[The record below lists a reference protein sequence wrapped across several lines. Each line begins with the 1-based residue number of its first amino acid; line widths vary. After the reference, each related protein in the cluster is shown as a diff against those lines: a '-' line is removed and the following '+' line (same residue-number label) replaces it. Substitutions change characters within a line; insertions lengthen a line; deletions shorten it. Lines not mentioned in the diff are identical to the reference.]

1 MAPSRIINQYTAF
14 CEEYAPGFSRLQPR
28 SLFKIL
34 EICKTSY
41 RKSLQGLN
49 YFAADGDEAFDFL
62 SKIVQDLN
70 LNSNLA
76 KRLRDNLK
84 RGRQY
89 MKSDFKT
96 QISKSNSVADH
107 RAMYALSDTK
117 NSNCREICDHLHDAY
132 CIEFEMLSSTLN
144 EIEKYIKEQS
154 NDEEVTERSLTIF
167 YKYKESINNWKCHLL
182 RSVNQ
187 DIAREHCLNFLPDD
201 GIFIYLGWAMKWLP
215 AKYREPQSY
224 FFGKRG
230 LSWQIAVAIK
240 KIPREAPN
248 TSTESY
254 SDNESSNDEEN
265 LKDSKPSLSQKVFV
279 HVFDSC
285 SEDSSAILCT
295 IENVLKEIHVSDPII
310 KAAFLRSDDAGCY
323 HRAETLLS
331 LPFMAKKTGITV
343 QGVDFS
349 DPQGVHHLATGKHVR
364 KPAKHLLK
372 DTAIQLYKSKLERM
386 GNLEM
391 ISLMLETS
399 NIEDTI
405 KSKEKFSTGLREGWA
420 LSKERKNAR
429 LSVKQTQFLLEKF
442 NEGVRTFVRWKPEVL
457 VTKMHELKVNGKF
470 NFTASE
476 FLMASPIR
484 SFFSR
489 EKAKRQKF
497 QLNENDTVDQE
508 NEFFQDDLALEEISD
523 REALRQEC
531 EKALD
536 EEEQT
541 ENSVQ
546 LTRAVKH
553 NVSTYDISD
562 KRRSSFSKRKL

>member
-1 MAPSRIINQYTAF
+1 MHEWTEKKEMALKPIKTITMAKSR
-14 CEEYAPGFSRLQPR
+14 E
-28 SLFKIL
+28 
-34 EICKTSY
+34 
-41 RKSLQGLN
+41 
-49 YFAADGDEAFDFL
+49 
-62 SKIVQDLN
+62 
-70 LNSNLA
+70 
-76 KRLRDNLK
+76 
-84 RGRQY
+84 
-89 MKSDFKT
+89 
-96 QISKSNSVADH
+96 
-107 RAMYALSDTK
+107 
-117 NSNCREICDHLHDAY
+117 
-132 CIEFEMLSSTLN
+132 
-144 EIEKYIKEQS
+144 
-154 NDEEVTERSLTIF
+154 
-167 YKYKESINNWKCHLL
+167 KESKLKSSVLFECNEEGCINK
-182 RSVNQ
+182 
-187 DIAREHCLNFLPDD
+187 FL
-201 GIFIYLGWAMKWLP
+201 
-215 AKYREPQSY
+215 KY
-224 FFGKRG
+224 
-230 LSWQIAVAIK
+230 
-240 KIPREAPN
+240 N
-248 TSTESY
+248 
-254 SDNESSNDEEN
+254 N
-265 LKDSKPSLSQKVFV
+265 L
-279 HVFDSC
+279 
-285 SEDSSAILCT
+285 
-295 IENVLKEIHVSDPII
+295 
-310 KAAFLRSDDAGCY
+310 
-323 HRAETLLS
+323 
-331 LPFMAKKTGITV
+331 
-343 QGVDFS
+343 
-349 DPQGVHHLATGKHVR
+349 VHHLATGKHVR